1 MKAVRRASFAMAI
14 ACVLGMLAGCGGGG
28 AGGEGQAALSPPTV
42 AKADAT
48 CRYFRRE
55 TVKLGKGV
63 LALPLDPLHITVEHL
78 VRPGIPLVQRVARR
92 QQALAAHSRNRQFK
106 IYAELFDPIVV
117 LLQERLRG
125 GEAALRQ
132 KLAADPRGQHLDDLL
147 AGLGREQRLAARAA
161 GLRDCG
167 IDFNQVL
174 TSSISG

>member
-1 MKAVRRASFAMAI
+1 VLALAAAVL
-14 ACVLGMLAGCGGGG
+14 VLAGCGGG
-28 AGGEGQAALSPPTV
+28 AGSTDEAALSPQTV

-78 VRPGIPLVQRVARR
+78 VKPGIPLVRRVARR
-92 QQALAAHSRNRQFK
+92 QQALVAHSHNREFE
-106 IYAELFDPIVV
+106 IYAELFDPIIV
-117 LLQERLRG
+117 LLQQRLRD
-125 GEAALRQ
+125 GEAALRR
-132 KLAADPRGQHLDDLL
+132 KLGVDPGSQRLDNLL

-161 GLRDCG
+161 GLRNCG

-174 TSSISG
+174 TSSISN